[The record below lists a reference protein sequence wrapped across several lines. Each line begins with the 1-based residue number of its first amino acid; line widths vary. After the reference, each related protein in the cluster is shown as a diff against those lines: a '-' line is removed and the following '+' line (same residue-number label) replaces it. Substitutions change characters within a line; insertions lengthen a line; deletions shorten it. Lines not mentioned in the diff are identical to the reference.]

1 MLKTVERKKI
11 LGVPIDLVT
20 IEDAL
25 EIIKKSVD
33 NKKNLHIITLNAE
46 MIILSKENKEFYKIL
61 NEAEML
67 IPDGS
72 GVVLAMKKEGI
83 NIKKLPG
90 VELSE
95 KCLESSGKNIF
106 LFGATEDVISTSYNK
121 LKEKYPNSKIVGY
134 RNGFFKDSDNEEII
148 KQINE
153 SKAEIVFVGLGVP
166 KQEKWIREN
175 MNKINA
181 SVFVG
186 VGGSFDIFSG
196 KIKRAPKIMIKLH
209 LEWLY
214 RLYLEP
220 WRWKRMLSL
229 PRFMLMLYFSGDK
242 NDKA

>member
-20 IEDAL
+20 IENAL

-33 NKKNLHIITLNAE
+33 NKNNLHIITLNAE

-106 LFGATEDVISTSYNK
+106 L
-121 LKEKYPNSKIVGY
+121 L
-134 RNGFFKDSDNEEII
+134 
-148 KQINE
+148 
-153 SKAEIVFVGLGVP
+153 
-166 KQEKWIREN
+166 
-175 MNKINA
+175 
-181 SVFVG
+181 
-186 VGGSFDIFSG
+186 
-196 KIKRAPKIMIKLH
+196 
-209 LEWLY
+209 
-214 RLYLEP
+214 
-220 WRWKRMLSL
+220 
-229 PRFMLMLYFSGDK
+229 
-242 NDKA
+242 